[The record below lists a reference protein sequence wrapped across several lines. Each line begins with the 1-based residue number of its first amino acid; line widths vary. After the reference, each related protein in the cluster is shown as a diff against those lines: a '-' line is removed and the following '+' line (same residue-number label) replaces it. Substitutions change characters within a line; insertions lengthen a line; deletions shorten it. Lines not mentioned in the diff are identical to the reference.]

1 MLRPLE
7 KSKSIEKT
15 NGEDTQSVLSKFKNA
30 KSTIARWMKN
40 KIFILICLSKGKLQM
55 NKFKMIF
62 CRFYLNMILYTFDL
76 TSNLNDESLFQH

>member
-15 NGEDTQSVLSKFKNA
+15 NGEDSQSVLLKVKDA
-30 KSTIARWMKN
+30 KSTIVRWMKN
-40 KIFILICLSKGKLQM
+40 KIFILICLSKGKLQI

-62 CRFYLNMILYTFDL
+62 RRW
-76 TSNLNDESLFQH
+76 